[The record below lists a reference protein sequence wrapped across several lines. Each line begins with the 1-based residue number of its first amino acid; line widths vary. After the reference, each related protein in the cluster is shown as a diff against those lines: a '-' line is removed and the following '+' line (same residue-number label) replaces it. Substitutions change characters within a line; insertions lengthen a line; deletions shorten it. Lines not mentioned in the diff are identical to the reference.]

1 MLPMFSQL
9 VLDEV
14 LRFDQSRVLIWN
26 GSRPLT
32 VIRGLIPMVLKTS
45 KNQFRCITGPKIRW
59 FFKVFGITRTKH
71 SLICFFQRF
80 RTDWSVDMIFFK
92 NSEPVVLY
100 KSKLLHKTCFDY
112 LTNLA
117 CIYIYIYIYK
127 YNFPLK
133 LLSFPHTRNI
143 LPCSSWLDIAH
154 RW

>member
-1 MLPMFSQL
+1 MLPVFSQL

-45 KNQFRCITGPKIRW
+45 KNQFQYITGPKIRW
-59 FFKVFGITRTKH
+59 FFKVFGITRTEH
-71 SLICFFQRF
+71 SLIYIFSKIQNWLICGHEF
-80 RTDWSVDMIFFK
+80 FFK

-117 CIYIYIYIYK
+117 CIYIYIHK

-133 LLSFPHTRNI
+133 LLSFPRTRNI

>member
-1 MLPMFSQL
+1 MLPVFSQL

-14 LRFDQSRVLIWN
+14 LRFDQSRVLIWK

-32 VIRGLIPMVLKTS
+32 IIRGLIPMVLKTS
-45 KNQFRCITGPKIRW
+45 KNQFRYITGTKIHW

-71 SLICFFQRF
+71 SLIYIFSKIQNWLICGYDFFY
-80 RTDWSVDMIFFK
+80 K

-117 CIYIYIYIYK
+117 CIYIYIYK

-154 RW
+154 SW